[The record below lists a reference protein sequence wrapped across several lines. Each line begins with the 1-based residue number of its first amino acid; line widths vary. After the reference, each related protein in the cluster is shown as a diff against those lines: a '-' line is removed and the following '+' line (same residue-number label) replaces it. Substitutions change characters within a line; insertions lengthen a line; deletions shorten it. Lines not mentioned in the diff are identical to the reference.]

1 MGIRWLPSG
10 FDLPSL
16 GRNCKLALAVTAMAR
31 YKWPNSVKRACSQR
45 PKRLLGARTAPG
57 AKTGRRKR
65 PLGKRATII
74 QVPTAHFRLA
84 PVPVP
89 VASQDSSPL
98 HRSGHNS
105 LGRKGL
111 IKTQAH
117 SWGYPDGPV
126 VLRTLC
132 RVPKRD
138 TKQGPDTRLAGPKA
152 TPRATQRPL
161 RAVSV
166 PIPPLAP
173 PANSH
178 PLRITSILSSLLLTT
193 ASASLHG
200 TNYLLVSP
208 VIVSL
213 CLRSL
218 VVSHHSS
225 SFVVQPLGWSCSKRP
240 LPASSLP

>member
-1 MGIRWLPSG
+1 MP
-10 FDLPSL
+10 
-16 GRNCKLALAVTAMAR
+16 AA
-31 YKWPNSVKRACSQR
+31 SVLSACWEQ
-45 PKRLLGARTAPG
+45 
-57 AKTGRRKR
+57 GRRRGRRQDGESDPWERGPQLSKSR
-65 PLGKRATII
+65 
-74 QVPTAHFRLA
+74 QPTSGWHPA
-84 PVPVP
+84 PVP
-89 VASQDSSPL
+89 VASQDPSPL
-98 HRSGHNS
+98 PRSGHNS

-152 TPRATQRPL
+152 TPRATQRRL

-218 VVSHHSS
+218 VLSRHSS